1 MSQGTI
7 VDMGVSTLEMKVT
20 SKWLGKRHF
29 QADGPSG
36 NTIYMD
42 AKREDG
48 GTGQGNRPMELLLMG
63 IVGCTGIDIAMIL
76 ERMRVNMEGLE
87 IEAVGERRDEFPQ
100 AFTRIHLTYHITGDV
115 PAAKA
120 WRAIH
125 LSEEKYCSAIGSI
138 RAEVVPHLVLN
149 GTDIPP
155 LDVVTQGDGQPD

>member
-1 MSQGTI
+1 M
-7 VDMGVSTLEMKVT
+7 EMKVT
-20 SKWLGKRHF
+20 SKWLGQRHF

-42 AKREDG
+42 ARREDG
-48 GTGQGNRPMELLLMG
+48 GTGQGNRPMELMLMG

-76 ERMRVNMEGLE
+76 ERMRLSLEELE
-87 IEAVGERRDEFPQ
+87 IDASANRREEHPK
-100 AFTRIHLTYHITGDV
+100 AFTEIHLTYRIRGDI

-138 RAEVVPHLVLN
+138 HAKVVPHLVLN
-149 GTDIPP
+149 GTEVPT
-155 LDVVTQGDGQPD
+155 LDVVTPGEGQPD

>member
-1 MSQGTI
+1 
-7 VDMGVSTLEMKVT
+7 MKVI
-20 SKWLGKRHF
+20 SKWLGQRHF

-42 AKREDG
+42 AKREEG

-76 ERMRVNMEGLE
+76 ERMRLDMKGLE
-87 IEAVGERRDEFPQ
+87 IEASAVRRDEHPK
-100 AFTRIHLTYHITGDV
+100 AFTEIHLTYHVEGDV
-115 PAAKA
+115 PASKA

-138 RAEVVPHLVLN
+138 RANVIAHLVLN
-149 GTDIPP
+149 GTEVPP
-155 LDVVTQGDGQPD
+155 LDVVTSDGPAD

>member
-1 MSQGTI
+1 
-7 VDMGVSTLEMKVT
+7 MKVT
-20 SKWLGKRHF
+20 SKWLGARHF

-42 AKREDG
+42 ARHEDG

-76 ERMRVNMEGLE
+76 ERMRVPLEELE
-87 IEAVGERRDEFPQ
+87 IEAAAQRREEHPK
-100 AFTRIHLTYHITGDV
+100 AFTEIHLTYRIQGEV

-125 LSEEKYCSAIGSI
+125 LSEEKYCSAIGTIQSK
-138 RAEVVPHLVLN
+138 VVPHLVLN
-149 GTDIPP
+149 GAEVPP
-155 LDVVTQGDGQPD
+155 LDIITTDGLPE